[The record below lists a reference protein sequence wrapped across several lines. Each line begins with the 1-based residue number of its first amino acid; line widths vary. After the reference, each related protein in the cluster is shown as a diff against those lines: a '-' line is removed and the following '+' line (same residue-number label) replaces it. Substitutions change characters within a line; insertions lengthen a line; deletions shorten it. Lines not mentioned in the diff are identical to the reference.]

1 MIEITKQEARIVRS
15 KFPKA
20 CIAKT
25 KNKRY
30 LEESV
35 RYLELIPGN
44 PSADRILRREAYYKN
59 KRAEKAAASN
69 KH

>member
-1 MIEITKQEARIVRS
+1 MIEVTKAEARIVRD

-30 LEESV
+30 LEESM

-44 PSADRILRREAYYKN
+44 PAASDILRREAYYKN
-59 KRAEKAAASN
+59 KRAEKAKQHN
-69 KH
+69 